1 MNKISQLISLLGGTG
16 AVAKKLKIQPSA
28 ISNWKKLN
36 KIPSTKREAILELS
50 SYLNV
55 NIENFLPSEKLNNM
69 KFKMLLIIC
78 GGIASYKSLE
88 IIRLI
93 KKTDI
98 ELDVVMTKSAQ
109 KFITP
114 LLVTSLNEKKC
125 YIDLFSV
132 EDETKMNH
140 INLARSPDLILVA
153 PAIWNFTERKF
164 FKSKFLG
171 LISYFFPSLSI
182 NGKGW
187 VKVKAC
193 DMEIFPSIKNK
204 ID

>member
-16 AVAKKLKIQPSA
+16 FVAEKLKIQPSA

-36 KIPSTKREAILELS
+36 KIPSGKREAVLELS
-50 SYLNV
+50 SHLDI
-55 NIENFLPSEKLNNM
+55 NIEKFLPNKNFYDIYDN
-69 KFKMLLIIC
+69 KVKMLLIIC

-114 LLVTSLNEKKC
+114 MLVTSLNEKKC
-125 YIDLFSV
+125 F
-132 EDETKMNH
+132 
-140 INLARSPDLILVA
+140 
-153 PAIWNFTERKF
+153 
-164 FKSKFLG
+164 
-171 LISYFFPSLSI
+171 
-182 NGKGW
+182 
-187 VKVKAC
+187 
-193 DMEIFPSIKNK
+193 IFYRR
-204 ID
+204 